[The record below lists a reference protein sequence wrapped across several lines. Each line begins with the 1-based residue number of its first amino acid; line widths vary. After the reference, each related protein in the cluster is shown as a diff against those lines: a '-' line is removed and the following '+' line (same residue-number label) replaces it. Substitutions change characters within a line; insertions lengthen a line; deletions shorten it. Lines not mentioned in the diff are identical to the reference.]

1 MTDIEKKAL
10 ALVNEVLA
18 ENGMNNTPHS
28 RLPTAV
34 SSLVLLRAIEQHDAF
49 RREVSDAVVAFRNE
63 WLQATPSRQWFQAKF
78 THFIIAKPDPL
89 VEVWD
94 HMIVTGN
101 FGPLAF
107 RAAIE
112 ARGGR
117 IVWEGEP

>member
-1 MTDIEKKAL
+1 MTDIKKKAL
-10 ALVNEVLA
+10 ALVNEVA
-18 ENGMNNTPHS
+18 KHY
-28 RLPTAV
+28 
-34 SSLVLLRAIEQHDAF
+34 RANIGEADFDEVERAFYRVIEQHEAF
-49 RREVSDAVVAFRNE
+49 RQEVSDAVEGYTSMVGLDPKRYFAR
-63 WLQATPSRQWFQAKF
+63 
-78 THFIIAKPDPL
+78 FIIAKPDPL

-117 IVWEGEP
+117 IVWEGE